1 MTMPKVVR
9 NSQALARAKVG
20 ANAIKNAMKK
30 GATDAIGVLPSKL
43 RSKTSQK

>member
-1 MTMPKVVR
+1 MTMVVR
-9 NSQALARAKVG
+9 NSQALARANVG
-20 ANAIKNAMKK
+20 ANAMKNAMKK